1 MNVDNSLVAS
11 NSAHTSFYPVKIKH
25 SNVGTKG
32 KAHFW
37 LDGDLNY
44 LEYIKHIKFPH
55 LIPTYRV
62 CCFHI
67 LGPVCVLGPSLFVG
81 DAEMYFTFT
90 ARSITHFHS
99 VSLYFNLFL
108 VKSSINKG
116 CSNWPDTAS
125 TLMAPTYMTAI
136 TYRGITQ
143 GWAGKH
149 STKSLLA
156 ITTPVSL
163 KSILKVGEEIVE
175 VLGTGRPGRCLW
187 LIAGCQVP
195 ISPMQR
201 WLWEM
206 WSSFLS
212 SSISLSSGV
221 ELGDG
226 RGLGAGGEG
235 GAAHPLTRTNSCSD
249 RKAFNNISK
258 QCTRMCVDECMLVWS
273 RPGMCS
279 LAFTCVSLECS
290 QHHCLI
296 N

>member
-1 MNVDNSLVAS
+1 
-11 NSAHTSFYPVKIKH
+11 
-25 SNVGTKG
+25 
-32 KAHFW
+32 
-37 LDGDLNY
+37 
-44 LEYIKHIKFPH
+44 
-55 LIPTYRV
+55 
-62 CCFHI
+62 
-67 LGPVCVLGPSLFVG
+67 
-81 DAEMYFTFT
+81 MYFTFT

-99 VSLYFNLFL
+99 VSLYFNLFP

-116 CSNWPDTAS
+116 CSNWPDTTS

-143 GWAGKH
+143 GRAGKH
-149 STKSLLA
+149 SAKSLLA

-206 WSSFLS
+206 WSSFLP
-212 SSISLSSGV
+212 SSISLSSGR

-226 RGLGAGGEG
+226 GWGQEEREERHILLQGRTPAQTGK
-235 GAAHPLTRTNSCSD
+235 HLTTLANSA
-249 RKAFNNISK
+249 RA
-258 QCTRMCVDECMLVWS
+258 CVWMNVC
-273 RPGMCS
+273 
-279 LAFTCVSLECS
+279 
-290 QHHCLI
+290 
-296 N
+296 